1 MSMLETREATM
12 ARPNKPV
19 RAKKL
24 KPPSAVSPTR
34 RVNVSS
40 PTVPGA
46 QESVLR
52 TVNAIEHMR
61 QRKHI
66 SAHQYKAAERMWLA
80 YETIYGQTGGS
91 MDMDRSRG
99 GGLPGAPPLPAYLE
113 AADTLSFAKRILYPM
128 DYRIVSLV
136 ACMGESIDRVAAI
149 VGHRIASRSDK
160 EDIGRRLRTALKEL
174 ADRWFGSDGKDD
186 ERKIVGERTDT
197 AYTVQPGTVMQGHV
211 AHATT
216 HRVFRNR

>member
-1 MSMLETREATM
+1 M

-19 RAKKL
+19 RAKKV
-24 KPPSAVSPTR
+24 KPPSAVPPTR

-99 GGLPGAPPLPAYLE
+99 GGLPGAPPLPAYIE
-113 AADTLSFAKRILYPM
+113 AAETLSFAKRVLYPM
-128 DYRIVSLV
+128 DYRIISLV
-136 ACMGESIDRVAAI
+136 ACLGKSIDEAAAM
-149 VGHRIASRSDK
+149 VCDRRLDGRLPVRSDK
-160 EDIGRRLRTALKEL
+160 EEVGRRLRAGLREL
-174 ADRWFGSDGKDD
+174 ADRWFGSDGRDD
-186 ERKIVGERTDT
+186 ERRIVGER
-197 AYTVQPGTVMQGHV
+197 ANVVYTVQPGTVMQGHV
-211 AHATT
+211 AHATG